1 MAPPPNPPPGREPR
15 PARAGDQSTDPLKIP
30 MKTELPLPSLSQ
42 AKTPVPHPG
51 YPKSQ
56 VPMLLFPVPQP
67 APRLSLRLIDLVNR
81 TRLVGGSGR
90 KNPAATSCDVDR
102 RVLELEMHRLQA
114 MDLGGL

>member
-1 MAPPPNPPPGREPR
+1 
-15 PARAGDQSTDPLKIP
+15 

-51 YPKSQ
+51 YRESQ
-56 VPMLLFPVPQP
+56 FAMLLFAVTH
-67 APRLSLRLIDLVNR
+67 AATRLSRRLIDRVNR

-102 RVLELEMHRLQA
+102 RVLELEMHRLEA
-114 MDLGGL
+114 LHLGGLLR